1 MKATL
6 RIKAQYYEN
15 YGDVEQPSFRPKGS
29 QYFEVPV
36 STDLLMY
43 VGNDDLIK
51 SCEEILANHSN
62 GIIKFKYIS
71 HDVLFS
77 EPITLVEDEV
87 KNILLKHFD

>member
-15 YGDVEQPSFRPKGS
+15 YGEVERPNFKPKGS
-29 QYFEVPV
+29 QYFEVLAN
-36 STDLLMY
+36 TDLLMY

-51 SCEEILANHSN
+51 SCEEILTNHSN
-62 GIIKFKYIS
+62 EIVKFKYIS
-71 HDVLFS
+71 HEVLFS
-77 EPITLVEDEV
+77 EPITLEETEV